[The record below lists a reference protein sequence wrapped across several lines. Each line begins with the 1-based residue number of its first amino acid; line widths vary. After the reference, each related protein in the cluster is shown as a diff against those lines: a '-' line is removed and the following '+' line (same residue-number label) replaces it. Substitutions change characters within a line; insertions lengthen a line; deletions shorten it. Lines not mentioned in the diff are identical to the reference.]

1 MKFLCLAYYD
11 EAGFNALSEEQRRD
25 LVSKCH
31 PYDADLRKTGRL
43 LMSASLQ
50 ESKDTICIRPKSGKP
65 SFTDG
70 PFTEAKE
77 MIGGFF
83 LIEAE
88 DVEEARR
95 IASNHPAA
103 HLGEHVGW
111 GVEVRPIG
119 SYRDTHG

>member
-1 MKFLCLAYYD
+1 MKFLCVAYYD

-25 LVSKCH
+25 LVSKCP

-43 LMSASLQ
+43 LMSASLRA
-50 ESKDTICIRPKSGKP
+50 SKDTICIRPKSGKP
-65 SFTDG
+65 TFTDG

-83 LIEAE
+83 MIEAE
-88 DVEEARR
+88 DAEEARR

-119 SYRDTHG
+119 IYRDTHG

>member
-25 LVSKCH
+25 LVSKCP

-65 SFTDG
+65 TFTDG

-77 MIGGFF
+77 M
-83 LIEAE
+83 
-88 DVEEARR
+88 EEAMR

-111 GVEVRPIG
+111 AVEVRPIG
-119 SYRDTHG
+119 IYRDTHG